1 MKDLQ
6 SEIKQFCKD
15 NSMEAP
21 IEHRVL
27 DLMSELGEV
36 SKEILKM
43 SSYGTKPLGESKEL
57 EGELGDAL
65 YSLVTVAN
73 YFDINLEEAVKG
85 ALAKYKRR
93 LQKGSAGSE
102 SD

>member
-1 MKDLQ
+1 MKNLQ
-6 SEIKQFCKD
+6 NEIKQFCRD

-27 DLMSELGEV
+27 DLFS
-36 SKEILKM
+36 
-43 SSYGTKPLGESKEL
+43 
-57 EGELGDAL
+57 ELGDAL
-65 YSLVTVAN
+65 YSLITVAN
-73 YFDINLEEAVKG
+73 YFDIDLEEAVKG